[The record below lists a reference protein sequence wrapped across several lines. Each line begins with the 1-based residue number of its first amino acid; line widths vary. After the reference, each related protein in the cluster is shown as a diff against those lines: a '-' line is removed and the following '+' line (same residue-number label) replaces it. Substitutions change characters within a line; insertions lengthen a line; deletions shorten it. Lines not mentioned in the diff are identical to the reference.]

1 MFQRVSQ
8 AGWILA
14 LFFICSISFAQD
26 YEFKKVS
33 KEELSMSV
41 YAQDTT
47 ADAVYLHK
55 SRNTYYEDDEVKG
68 WVLYTDVH
76 ERIKILNKD
85 GLDYATRK
93 INLYQKGKL
102 KERIESI
109 KAYTYNLEDGKIKSE
124 KLSKSGIFENMEN
137 ENRMEVNLTMPA
149 VKVGSVLEISYRVVS
164 PYFTIIDDVVI
175 QEDIPT
181 AHHYTKI
188 QILEY
193 FQFSRLIKGNFNAQ
207 PKDYTDTRRIDFTY
221 EQGGGLTSTTKDGA
235 AIFKEFI
242 SEYEYM
248 HVPALKEEPYVDNID
263 NYRFT
268 VVYELSSTKSQSG
281 VVKEYSKTWEDVV
294 KTIYKYDGFGKQLER
309 TSFFKDDLASV
320 LEGSSGY
327 MDRMN
332 RIFNHVKSHMNWNKR
347 YGMTAASGIARAYK
361 DQTGNTGDI
370 NLLLVA
376 MLKEAGLN
384 ADPVLVS
391 TRSHGIPAYP
401 TLDGFNYVI
410 AAVEIDGQ
418 RYLLDATE
426 KMTAPNVLPSRVLN
440 WNGTMVMENGL
451 SMKVDLYP
459 NTISQVSTMLT
470 VNLDDFGD
478 INGNVRSNLTLL
490 EALDQRRSYENESI
504 SKIEEELM
512 DDYNLDLVSELE
524 LKNLKD
530 PSKPV
535 SMSYDFEKEGAVE
548 IIDGDIYLNPMFFLG
563 MYENPFKLDE
573 RNYPINFV
581 HPYLHRKII
590 NINLP
595 EGYTV
600 TNVPEALNISLP
612 DGLGAYTF
620 NIAQA
625 DGKLNLVC
633 SMTMKQAVVPALYYE
648 TLKEF
653 YSQRVAKESEKV
665 VISKS

>member
-8 AGWILA
+8 AGWILV

-55 SRNTYYEDDEVKG
+55 SRHTYYEDDEVKG
-68 WVLYTDVH
+68 WVVYTDVH
-76 ERIKILNKD
+76 ERIKILTKD
-85 GLDYATRK
+85 GLDYATRT
-93 INLYQKGKL
+93 INLYKEGKL
-102 KERIESI
+102 EQRIESI
-109 KAYTYNLEDGKIKSE
+109 KAFTFNLVDGKVKSE
-124 KLSKSGIFENMEN
+124 KLSKSGIFENEESEN
-137 ENRMEVNLTMPA
+137 WTEVNLTMPA
-149 VKVGSVLEISYRVVS
+149 VKVGSVLEISYRKVS
-164 PYFTIIDDVVI
+164 PIWYHLDDIIV

-181 AHHYTKI
+181 AHHYT
-188 QILEY
+188 QIRTLEY
-193 FQFSRLIKGNFNAQ
+193 FKFSRLIKGNFNAA
-207 PKDYTDTRRIDFTY
+207 PKDYQDTRRITLTY
-221 EQGGGLTSTTKDGA
+221 ESGRGLTSETKDA
-235 AIFKEFI
+235 SVLFNETV
-242 SEYEYM
+242 SEYEYI
-248 HVPALKEEPYVDNID
+248 HIPALKEEPYVDNIN

-268 VVYELSSTKSQSG
+268 IVHELTSTQNNDG
-281 VVKEYSKTWEDVV
+281 VVKDYSRTWEDVV
-294 KTIYKYDGFGKQLER
+294 ETIYKGDSFGKQLEKR
-309 TSFFKDDLASV
+309 NFLKEGLAQ
-320 LEGSSGY
+320 LLQGSNGY

-332 RIFNHVKSHMNWNKR
+332 RIFDHVKQRMTWNKE
-347 YGMTAASGIARAYK
+347 YGFTANSGISRAYRDK
-361 DQTGNTGDI
+361 TGNIGDI
-370 NLLLVA
+370 NLLLTA

-384 ADPVLVS
+384 ANPVLLS
-391 TRSHGIPAYP
+391 TRSLGKPVFP
-401 TLDGFNYVI
+401 TINGFNYVI

-440 WNGTMVMENGL
+440 WYGTMVMENGL

-504 SKIEEELM
+504 SKIEEDLM

-535 SMSYDFEKEGAVE
+535 SVSYDFEKEDAVE

-563 MYENPFKLDE
+563 MYENPFKLDD

-625 DGKLNLVC
+625 NGKLNLVC
-633 SMTMKQAVVPALYYE
+633 SMTMKQAVVPSLYYE